1 MTWVDLGP
9 VPEPDGEELREVR
22 HGARQVGLARILGR
36 WVAFDPWCPHA
47 ECPLTDGWLEG
58 VAVRC
63 ACHGGLFDLESG
75 VALDGPTDAPLPIYP
90 TRVTGD
96 RLEADLPL

>member
-1 MTWVDLGP
+1 VTWVDLGP
-9 VPEPDGEELREVR
+9 VPAPEQGDLLEVR
-22 HGARQVGLARILGR
+22 VGARHIGLASIGRR

-75 VALDGPTDAPLPIYP
+75 VALAGPTDDPVRIFP
-90 TRVTGD
+90 TRVVDD
-96 RLEADLPL
+96 RIEADVD

>member
-9 VPEPDGEELREVR
+9 VPEQQGEELRAVR
-22 HGARQVGLARILGR
+22 VGARSVGLASVAGR

-58 VAVRC
+58 DAVRC
-63 ACHGGLFDLESG
+63 ACHGGLFDLTTG
-75 VALDGPTDAPLPIYP
+75 KALEGPTDDPVRLFAV
-90 TRVTGD
+90 RVVTG
-96 RLEADLPL
+96 RLEIDVG

>member
-1 MTWVDLGP
+1 MTWIDLGP
-9 VPEPDGEELREVR
+9 VPDPGESELREAR
-22 HGARQVGLARILGR
+22 AGARQVGLALILGR

-75 VALDGPTDAPLPIYP
+75 VALDGPTDQPVRLFP
-90 TRVTGD
+90 TREVDG
-96 RLEADLPL
+96 RLEVDL

>member
-9 VPEPDGEELREVR
+9 VPTPDGGDLLDVQA
-22 HGARQVGLARILGR
+22 GARHVGLAAIGGH

-75 VALDGPTDAPLPIYP
+75 VALAGPTDAPVRIFP
-90 TRVTGD
+90 TRVVDG
-96 RLEADLPL
+96 RLEADLG